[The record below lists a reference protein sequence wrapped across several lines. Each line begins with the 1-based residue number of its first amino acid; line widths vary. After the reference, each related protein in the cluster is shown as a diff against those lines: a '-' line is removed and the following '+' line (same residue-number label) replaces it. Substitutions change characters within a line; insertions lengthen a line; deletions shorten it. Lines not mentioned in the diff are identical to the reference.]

1 MVTSRWIRMIR
12 VARSYPRWVW
22 NNWPTHF
29 VGVVFCF
36 VPMTV
41 IVIYDIF
48 KYGSGYDSMPYYRKY
63 YHVVRPDDPIALE
76 WRPPED
82 VYKDSLFL
90 QTSNGYSFLEYI
102 QNDVRNGTRWIY
114 VEFFE
119 CPSILKINVNT
130 IRAALA
136 RWINE
141 ECATA
146 IQCNLVSAVEVKN
159 VLVGT
164 IFCGTPNNFI
174 TFLVLRNATTY
185 AFLQANHLDL
195 NIVGKV
201 IQSREHLLSALLHSD
216 LKLVTIR
223 VFNEETS
230 GSSSLCGHL
239 CCAIRS
245 VVGRKSISPS
255 HSLLALQLLR
265 N

>member
-1 MVTSRWIRMIR
+1 
-12 VARSYPRWVW
+12 
-22 NNWPTHF
+22 
-29 VGVVFCF
+29 
-36 VPMTV
+36 MTV

-90 QTSNGYSFLEYI
+90 QTSNGYSFLEVTEI
-102 QNDVRNGTRWIY
+102 LAWIN
-114 VEFFE
+114 FFFLG

-239 CCAIRS
+239 CCAIVILSFIVFVITFFTICFMQRS